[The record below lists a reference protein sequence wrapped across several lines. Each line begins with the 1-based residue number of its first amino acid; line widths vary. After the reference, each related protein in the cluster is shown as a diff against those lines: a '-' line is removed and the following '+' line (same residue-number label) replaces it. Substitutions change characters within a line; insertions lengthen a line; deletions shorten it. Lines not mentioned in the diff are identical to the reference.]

1 MEIKT
6 KYNICNTVFFIEKG
20 KIRKDVIDKISITYS
35 TIQRVM
41 YENVEWDRMLRLTIS
56 YYINQ
61 EWYDEDVLYPSKE
74 ELLNSLQDETD
85 NNK

>member
-20 KIRKDVIDKISITYS
+20 KIRKDVIDQISITYS

-41 YENVEWDRMLRLTIS
+41 YENVEWDRKLKLTIS

-61 EWYDEDVLYPSKE
+61 EWYDEEVLYPSKE
-74 ELLNSLQDETD
+74 ELLNSLQDET
-85 NNK
+85 KK

>member
-1 MEIKT
+1 MDIKT
-6 KYNICNTVFFIEKG
+6 KYNICDKVFFIEKG
-20 KIRKDVIDKISITYS
+20 KIRKDVIDHISITYS

-41 YENVEWDRMLRLTIS
+41 YENVEWDRMLKLTIS

-74 ELLNSLQDETD
+74 ELLNSLQDETE
-85 NNK
+85 K

>member
-1 MEIKT
+1 MDIKT
-6 KYNICNTVFFIEKG
+6 KYNICDKVFFIEKG
-20 KIRKDVIDKISITYS
+20 KIRKDVIDHISITYS

-41 YENVEWDRMLRLTIS
+41 YENVEWDRMLKLTIS

-74 ELLNSLQDETD
+74 ELLNSLQDGTE
-85 NNK
+85 K

>member
-20 KIRKDVIDKISITYS
+20 KIRKDVIDQISITYS
-35 TIQRVM
+35 IIQRVM
-41 YENVEWDRMLRLTIS
+41 YENVEWDRMSKLTIS

-74 ELLNSLQDETD
+74 ELLNSLQDETE
-85 NNK
+85 K

>member
-20 KIRKDVIDKISITYS
+20 KIRKDVIDSISITYS

-41 YENVEWDRMLRLTIS
+41 YENVEWDRMLKLTIS

-74 ELLNSLQDETD
+74 ELLNSLQDETE
-85 NNK
+85 K

>member
-6 KYNICNTVFFIEKG
+6 KYNICDTVFFIEKG
-20 KIRKDVIDKISITYS
+20 KIRKDVIDQISITYS
-35 TIQRVM
+35 IIQRVM
-41 YENVEWDRMLRLTIS
+41 YENVEWDRMLKLTIS

-74 ELLNSLQDETD
+74 ELLNSLQDETE
-85 NNK
+85 K

>member
-20 KIRKDVIDKISITYS
+20 KIRKDVIDQISITYS

-41 YENVEWDRMLRLTIS
+41 YENVEWDRMLKLTIS

-74 ELLNSLQDETD
+74 ELLNSLQDETE
-85 NNK
+85 K

>member
-20 KIRKDVIDKISITYS
+20 KIRKDVIDDISITYS

-41 YENVEWDRMLRLTIS
+41 YENVEWDRKLKLTIS

-61 EWYDEDVLYPSKE
+61 EWYDENVLYLSKE
-74 ELLNSLQDETD
+74 ELLNSLQDETE
-85 NNK
+85 K

>member
-41 YENVEWDRMLRLTIS
+41 YENVEWDRKLKLTIS

-61 EWYDEDVLYPSKE
+61 EWYDENVLYLSKE
-74 ELLNSLQDETD
+74 ELLNSLQDETE
-85 NNK
+85 K

>member
-20 KIRKDVIDKISITYS
+20 KIRKDVIDNISITYS

-41 YENVEWDRMLRLTIS
+41 YENVEWDRKLKLTIS

-61 EWYDEDVLYPSKE
+61 EWYDENVIYPSKE
-74 ELLNSLQDETD
+74 ELI
-85 NNK
+85 NNLKYGE

>member
-20 KIRKDVIDKISITYS
+20 KIRKDVIDQISITYS

-41 YENVEWDRMLRLTIS
+41 YENVEWDRMLKLTIS

>member
-20 KIRKDVIDKISITYS
+20 KIRKDVIDDISITYS

-41 YENVEWDRMLRLTIS
+41 YENVEWDRKLKLTIS

-61 EWYDEDVLYPSKE
+61 EWYDEEVLYPSKE
-74 ELLNSLQDETD
+74 ELLNSLQDETE
-85 NNK
+85 K

>member
-20 KIRKDVIDKISITYS
+20 KIRKDVIDQISITYS
-35 TIQRVM
+35 TIQRVI
-41 YENVEWDRMLRLTIS
+41 YENVEWDRKLKLTIS

-61 EWYDEDVLYPSKE
+61 EWYDENVLYPSKE
-74 ELLNSLQDETD
+74 ELLNSLQDETE
-85 NNK
+85 K

>member
-41 YENVEWDRMLRLTIS
+41 YGNVEWDRKLKLTIS

-74 ELLNSLQDETD
+74 ELLNSLQDETE
-85 NNK
+85 K

>member
-20 KIRKDVIDKISITYS
+20 KIRKGVIDNISITYS

-41 YENVEWDRMLRLTIS
+41 YENVEWYRKLKLTIS

-61 EWYDEDVLYPSKE
+61 EWYDENVLYLSKE
-74 ELLNSLQDETD
+74 ELLNSLQDETE
-85 NNK
+85 K

>member
-6 KYNICNTVFFIEKG
+6 KYNICDTVFFIEKG
-20 KIRKDVIDKISITYS
+20 KIRKDVIDQISITYS

-41 YENVEWDRMLRLTIS
+41 CENVEWDRMLKLTIS

-74 ELLNSLQDETD
+74 ELLNSLQDETE
-85 NNK
+85 K

>member
-6 KYNICNTVFFIEKG
+6 KYNICDTVFFIEKG
-20 KIRKDVIDKISITYS
+20 KIRKDVIDQISITYS

-41 YENVEWDRMLRLTIS
+41 YENVEWDRMLKLTIS

-74 ELLNSLQDETD
+74 ELLNSLQDETE
-85 NNK
+85 K

>member
-6 KYNICNTVFFIEKG
+6 KYNICDTVFFIEKG
-20 KIRKDVIDKISITYS
+20 KIRKDVIDQISITYS

-41 YENVEWDRMLRLTIS
+41 YEKVEWDRMLKLTIS

-74 ELLNSLQDETD
+74 ELLNSLQDETE
-85 NNK
+85 K